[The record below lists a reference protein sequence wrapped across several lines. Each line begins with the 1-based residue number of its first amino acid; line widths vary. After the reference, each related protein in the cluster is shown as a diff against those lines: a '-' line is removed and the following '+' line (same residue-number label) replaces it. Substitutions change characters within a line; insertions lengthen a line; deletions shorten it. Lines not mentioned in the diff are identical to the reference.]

1 MPEPRLT
8 ADIWVSA
15 YLARLRVMDIPA
27 FVVARGDG
35 TAGAVLVKLNTLDGQ
50 AVAFTRSFDIM
61 SGERVWV
68 TLSEGAER
76 EVDASIA
83 RQRGFDSDLWV
94 IEVEDRQ
101 GRHLL
106 DQPGLT

>member
-1 MPEPRLT
+1 MTPRLT
-8 ADIWVSA
+8 ADIWVAA
-15 YLARLRVMDIPA
+15 YLTRLRLADIPA

-35 TAGAVLVKLNTLDGQ
+35 TAGAVLVKQSPLDGTATLWQ
-50 AVAFTRSFDIM
+50 RSFDLM
-61 SGERVWV
+61 TGERAWV
-68 TLSEGAER
+68 ELASGPEP

-83 RQRGFDSDLWV
+83 RQRRTDPDLWV

-106 DQPGLT
+106 GEPGLD